1 MKTAR
6 GDERQQVLRAQSDH
20 LNMVMQWR
28 TAQTRMNHLSE
39 DALRP
44 GRKDNQHELFKV
56 DVDACDEAKFRVPR
70 NTSNAKALEAVWRP
84 QLHLHGALSWG
95 VVECYWILEGDV
107 FKDSSTEATIF
118 SYAMDA
124 AMGELKKRGTSLPHH
139 GVLEVG
145 CSKCYFQFCMGIIE
159 HPSLL
164 WSK

>member
-1 MKTAR
+1 MHCMQGTRMASDLYCGHCCMSRLTWRSYSLGGPLPRCTTCAKFTQRMKTAR

-95 VVECYWILEGDV
+95 VPCP
-107 FKDSSTEATIF
+107 T
-118 SYAMDA
+118 
-124 AMGELKKRGTSLPHH
+124 
-139 GVLEVG
+139 
-145 CSKCYFQFCMGIIE
+145 
-159 HPSLL
+159 
-164 WSK
+164 